1 MVSSQTLKKSN
12 VTNTRVSLTKETP
25 SVERVP
31 LERRSVLQ
39 RQVSIIQMT
48 QFVGVSFIK
57 SLTISKAKFY
67 DKEKETCYMGYRK
80 NGGPYGAATVYE

>member
-1 MVSSQTLKKSN
+1 M
-12 VTNTRVSLTKETP
+12 
-25 SVERVP
+25 ERAP
-31 LERRSVLQ
+31 PERRSVLQ

-48 QFVGVSFIK
+48 LFAGVSFFK
-57 SLTISKAKFY
+57 SLTISIAKFY